1 MLEYLK
7 KSSLYKGQYT
17 VYMSG
22 VVTKFSQ
29 KGLYIAQKVGETE
42 HCWSYIVRLNYFT
55 TYNAAN

>member
-22 VVTKFSQ
+22 VLTEFCQ

-42 HCWSYIVRLNYFT
+42 HC
-55 TYNAAN
+55 